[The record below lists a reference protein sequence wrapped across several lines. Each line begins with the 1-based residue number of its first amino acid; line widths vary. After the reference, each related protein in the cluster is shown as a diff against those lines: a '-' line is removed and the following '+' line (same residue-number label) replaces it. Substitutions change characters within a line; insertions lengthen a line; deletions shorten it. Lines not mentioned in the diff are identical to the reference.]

1 MQIFEREYEGAT
13 IDLKYRSNF
22 ELLVAVMLSAQST
35 DKQVNKVT
43 PALFEKYRSVEDFA
57 NANQSELER
66 DIFSTGFYRNKAKG
80 IVGAA
85 KTVIELHGGEVP
97 STLEE
102 LTALPGVGRKTA
114 NVVLGHAFGIPAIA
128 VDTHVKRIAN
138 LLRFTNSKN
147 PEIIERDLE
156 RIAPEEYK
164 ISMTHYIIR
173 HGRKICVA
181 RKPKCED
188 CLISDLCPSSRVK

>member
-1 MQIFEREYEGAT
+1 MEILAREYEGAT
-13 IDLKYRSNF
+13 IDLKYRSDF

-43 PALFEKYRSVEDFA
+43 PALFEKYGSVEDFA
-57 NANQSELER
+57 NADRSELER

-80 IVGAA
+80 IIGAA
-85 KTVIELHGGEVP
+85 KAVIERHGGEIP
-97 STLEE
+97 SSLEE

-114 NVVLGHAFGIPAIA
+114 NVVLGHAFGTPAIA

-138 LLRFTNSKN
+138 LLGFTNSKN

-156 RIAPEEYK
+156 KIVPEKYK
-164 ISMTHYIIR
+164 ISMTHFIIR

-181 RKPKCED
+181 RRPKCED
-188 CLISDLCPSSRVK
+188 CFISELCPSSRVK